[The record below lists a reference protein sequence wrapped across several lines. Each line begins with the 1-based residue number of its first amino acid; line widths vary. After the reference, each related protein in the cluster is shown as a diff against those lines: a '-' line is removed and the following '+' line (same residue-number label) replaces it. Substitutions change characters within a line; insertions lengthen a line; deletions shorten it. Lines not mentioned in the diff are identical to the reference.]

1 MFLSND
7 LQDMTA
13 YLGEALPRPL
23 GPQLL
28 LKLYVPEQQM
38 RTKDGAKT
46 SILTTESARE
56 EHIYQSLTGL
66 VLALGPDCYKA
77 DSFKNWHQP
86 HIGQWVIFRPNSGVR
101 FNYKGVPL
109 RFVYDD
115 SVMAVIGDPSCVTR
129 N

>member
-1 MFLSND
+1 VFLSND
-7 LQDMTA
+7 LNDLHT
-13 YLGEALPRPL
+13 YLNEDVPRPL

-28 LKLYVPEQQM
+28 LKLYVPEQQL
-38 RTKDGAKT
+38 RLKDGTRT
-46 SILTTESARE
+46 SLFTTESARE

-66 VLALGPDCYKA
+66 VLALGPECYKA

-86 HIGQWVIFRPNSGVR
+86 TVGQWVVFRPNSGVR

-115 SVMAVIGDPSCVTR
+115 SVMAVVGDPSCVTL